1 MDNFADIIKKIMDTP
16 TTPLDIFKIAGK
28 RCNVY
33 EYPEIMSFGHIDDL
47 FELGNS
53 DIESLCED
61 DLPFDKKCAIILYKS
76 SDDFGHWCLI
86 KKHKDSYHFLD
97 SYGGQ
102 IDESLE
108 HSDKSMLGQDKNYL
122 AKLLADSE
130 KDVYYNHNPLQ
141 KLDDKIATC
150 GHYCAMFLKY
160 SDLSVDDFAELIKT
174 LADRHGISNDV
185 AIAIL
190 TIS

>member
-1 MDNFADIIKKIMDTP
+1 MDTFADILNKIMDTP
-16 TTPLDIFKIAGK
+16 TNPIDIYRIAGK
-28 RCNVY
+28 RCNIF
-33 EYPEIMSFGHIDDL
+33 EYPEIMHFGHIDDL

-53 DIESLCED
+53 DVEAMCDE

-86 KKHKDSYHFLD
+86 KKHKDAYHFLD
-97 SYGGQ
+97 SYGGVV
-102 IDESLE
+102 DDSLE

-122 AKLLADSE
+122 SKLLLDSE

-141 KLDDKIATC
+141 NDKTSTC
-150 GHYCAMFLKY
+150 GHYCAMYLKY
-160 SDLSVDDFAELIKT
+160 SDLSVDDFADLIKT
-174 LADRHGISNDV
+174 LSERHKMSNDMV
-185 AIAIL
+185 ISLL